1 MPWGC
6 SERRRSANW
15 LALSRALAGRPLLSS
30 SLTTLSLTGLSL
42 SALALAGGALGPWTS
57 AGPAVDGLANKPGP
71 VLAAAASPKPIDGQR
86 QWRQG
91 VFPVLAF
98 SGYTSFFGSRLG
110 PWGAVEP
117 HYGLD
122 IAAPLGSAIHSW
134 WGGTVSEVIDDD
146 RCGVGL
152 RIRSGNYEHIY
163 CHLLGSSTA
172 GVYRCGALQIH
183 PGQRVRTGQ
192 LIGRIGV
199 SGRSTGPHLHWGLR
213 YDGQWLNP
221 VLILRAMAQSRRIAP
236 AS

>member
-1 MPWGC
+1 MPSGC
-6 SERRRSANW
+6 FKRRRSANW
-15 LALSRALAGRPLLSS
+15 LALSRALAERPLFKH
-30 SLTTLSLTGLSL
+30 SLIPLSLTGLWL
-42 SALALAGGALGPWTS
+42 SALALAGGAM
-57 AGPAVDGLANKPGP
+57 
-71 VLAAAASPKPIDGQR
+71 ASPTRLDGQR

-122 IAAPLGSAIHSW
+122 IAAPLGSAIRSW
-134 WGGTVSEVIDDD
+134 WGGTVSEVIADD

-183 PGQRVRTGQ
+183 RGQRVRTGQ

-199 SGRSTGPHLHWGLR
+199 SGRTTGPHLHWGLR